1 MAVDHESPFKEPRL
15 KDRRITEG
23 DGDEPEEEVEVHED
37 AVGSESE
44 EEERAV
50 SAAHGER
57 GPQWL
62 RLLLT
67 ARFYTTCE
75 AHSHSRRGGERTMF
89 CLDCAAAA
97 GTGALCSLCVDHG
110 HLGHR
115 VIQIRRSSYNSVV
128 RVSDIRGLVDM
139 DMDGVQTYVINGA
152 RVVFLN
158 ERSPGHNHKHSRL
171 KGSPYACVTCRRGL
185 HDAFR
190 FCSLGCKAVAGSC
203 HDGSTYSYS
212 YSPSP
217 SPLCNAFDQSCTPPI
232 PLLTMPLHRR
242 KGIPHRAPFG
252 NLVV

>member
-1 MAVDHESPFKEPRL
+1 MAIDHDSPLKEPRL
-15 KDRRITEG
+15 KHRRITEG
-23 DGDEPEEEVEVHED
+23 DGDEPD
-37 AVGSESE
+37 AAGSESE
-44 EEERAV
+44 SEERAV

-57 GPQWL
+57 GPRWL
-62 RLLLT
+62 RVLLT

-75 AHSHSRRGGERTMF
+75 AHSHTRRGGERTMF

-97 GTGALCSLCVDHG
+97 GAGALCGLCAGHA

-115 VIQIRRSSYNSVV
+115 VIQIRRSSYSSVV
-128 RVSDIRGLVDM
+128 RVSDVRGLV

-158 ERSPGHNHKHSRL
+158 ERSLGHGHSRL
-171 KGSPYACVTCRRGL
+171 KGIHYACVTCRRGL
-185 HDAFR
+185 RDACR
-190 FCSLGCKAVAGSC
+190 FCSLGCKAAT
-203 HDGSTYSYS
+203 DGSTYS

-217 SPLCNAFDQSCTPPI
+217 SPLCNAFDQSCTPPT
-232 PLLTMPLHRR
+232 PLLTVSLHRR

>member
-1 MAVDHESPFKEPRL
+1 MAIDHESPLKEPRL
-15 KDRRITEG
+15 KGRRITEG
-23 DGDEPEEEVEVHED
+23 DGDEPD

-44 EEERAV
+44 SEERAV

-57 GPQWL
+57 GPRWL
-62 RLLLT
+62 RVLLT

-75 AHSHSRRGGERTMF
+75 AHSHTRRGGERTMF

-97 GTGALCSLCVDHG
+97 GAGALCGLCAGHA

-115 VIQIRRSSYNSVV
+115 VIQIRRSSYSSVV
-128 RVSDIRGLVDM
+128 RVSDVRGLV

-158 ERSPGHNHKHSRL
+158 ERSLGHGHSRL
-171 KGSPYACVTCRRGL
+171 KGIHYACVTCRRGL
-185 HDAFR
+185 RDACR
-190 FCSLGCKAVAGSC
+190 FCSLGCKAAA
-203 HDGSTYSYS
+203 DGSTYSY
-212 YSPSP
+212 SP
-217 SPLCNAFDQSCTPPI
+217 SPLCNAFDQSCTPPT
-232 PLLTMPLHRR
+232 PMLTMPLHRR